1 MDQPAPA
8 PEHAVS
14 EPAVPEPDAPAPDAA
29 APDAA
34 APVERRRPRT
44 RRRVTTPPPDG
55 TDPTPAPEAPRHPG
69 NENDDRM
76 RADKPPHY

>member
-1 MDQPAPA
+1 MARQPTTPDPDAVAEPDGAAPA
-8 PEHAVS
+8 S
-14 EPAVPEPDAPAPDAA
+14 
-29 APDAA
+29 
-34 APVERRRPRT
+34 APVRQRI

-69 NENDDRM
+69 NENDERM

>member
-1 MDQPAPA
+1 VPA
-8 PEHAVS
+8 S
-14 EPAVPEPDAPAPDAA
+14 TAA
-29 APDAA
+29 EPDAA
-34 APVERRRPRT
+34 APVEPRRPRT

-69 NENDDRM
+69 NENDERM